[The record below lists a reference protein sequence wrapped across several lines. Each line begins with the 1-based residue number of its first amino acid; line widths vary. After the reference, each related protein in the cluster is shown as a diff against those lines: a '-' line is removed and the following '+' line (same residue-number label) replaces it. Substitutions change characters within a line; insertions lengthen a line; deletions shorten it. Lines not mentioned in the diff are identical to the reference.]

1 MQVVLQEIVD
11 AADGLLHG
19 RPMLIAAVRRAAAG
33 LPGDDFDTPPSEWEA
48 SARPELNHWLTGPA
62 PFDDG
67 PALSAHLD
75 CNADPADL
83 RRGPQGLASHPE
95 SLEWEWVPAFVAPL
109 RQAGWWRS
117 EIAEKLLEEIGD
129 RCMQVGTALVE
140 LTEFKS
146 ADNDDMLEL
155 LFIDAKAIDRLDT
168 LSAAVGRRV
177 EWWRS
182 H

>member
-1 MQVVLQEIVD
+1 M
-11 AADGLLHG
+11 
-19 RPMLIAAVRRAAAG
+19 
-33 LPGDDFDTPPSEWEA
+33 
-48 SARPELNHWLTGPA
+48 
-62 PFDDG
+62 
-67 PALSAHLD
+67 
-75 CNADPADL
+75 
-83 RRGPQGLASHPE
+83 
-95 SLEWEWVPAFVAPL
+95 APL